1 MAQSGKPV
9 KVTLEK
15 PAKDLRAL
23 GEKLQQE
30 IAYTRNRLNDIKLPH
45 TKLVALRTLDH
56 AERMFFTIGQNVQMV
71 DSMRKFLETSC
82 GYNVDALFA
91 LAGEGEP
98 AARISTHSVMVMV
111 NKGIELVIDDLRKIN
126 LMLDKENEHGK

>member
-1 MAQSGKPV
+1 MVQSSKPV

-15 PAKDLRAL
+15 PTKDLRAL

-30 IAYTRNRLNDIKLPH
+30 ITYTRNRIPDIKLHPL
-45 TKLVALRTLDH
+45 KLVTLRTLDR

-111 NKGIELVIDDLRKIN
+111 NKGIELVLDDLRKLN
-126 LMLDKENEHGK
+126 LILDKENNHGK